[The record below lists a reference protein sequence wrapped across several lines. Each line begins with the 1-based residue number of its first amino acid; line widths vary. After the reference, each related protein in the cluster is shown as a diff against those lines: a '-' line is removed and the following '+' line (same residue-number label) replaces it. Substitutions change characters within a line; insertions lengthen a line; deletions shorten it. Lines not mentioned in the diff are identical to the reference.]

1 MTMLITFIVVGVA
14 VAMMFI
20 ESRRPARALPRSK
33 GWWPRALALN
43 GVQAFSVWA
52 LGRSLDPWLAPDVGA
67 LKDAGPIVG
76 ALAGYFVLS
85 FVYYLWHRARHEVPV
100 LWRLFH
106 QTHHSV
112 TRLEVVSSFYK
123 HPFEILANGVLSSFI
138 LFVVLGLSAEAAS
151 GATLLCGLAELFYHW
166 NVRTP
171 RWLGYFIQRPE
182 MHRVHHKQGAHRSN
196 YADLPLWDML
206 FGTFDNPERAEDP
219 VGFGA
224 AEEQR
229 LVDMLVGVDVVAKAA
244 KPAAKRPR
252 LMALAIATIG
262 LLGVSG
268 DAFGL
273 PLLEG
278 AGALSGASPAPKVF
292 TQVGESEPFSSRY
305 ELHFVDAEGP
315 QRLVLNSE
323 RYARIRGPY
332 NRRNVFGAV
341 VAAGPELEANPMLR
355 DMAEQVRRYA
365 LCGEAPL
372 LRELGLDPEA
382 VWDVAIVRYE
392 RNGVRTRNAARCN
405 P

>member
-1 MTMLITFIVVGVA
+1 MTMWITLAVVSVA
-14 VAMMFI
+14 VMMLFI
-20 ESRRPARALPRSK
+20 EQLRPARTLPASK
-33 GWWPRALALN
+33 GWWPRALLLN
-43 GVQAFSVWA
+43 AVQASSVWA

-67 LKDAGPIVG
+67 LKDAGPIIG
-76 ALAGYFVLS
+76 ALAGYFVLT

-166 NVRTP
+166 NIRTP

-182 MHRVHHKQGAHRSN
+182 MHRVHHKQGSHRGN
-196 YADLPLWDML
+196 YGDLPLWDML
-206 FGTFDNPERAEDP
+206 FGTFDNPHEAEAP
-219 VGFGA
+219 VGFGTE
-224 AEEQR
+224 EEQR
-229 LVDMLVGVDVVAKAA
+229 LVDMLVGVDVVAEA
-244 KPAAKRPR
+244 PRSGAKRPR
-252 LMALAIATIG
+252 LAALAIAIVG

-278 AGALSGASPAPKVF
+278 AGALSGASPAPRVF
-292 TQVGESEPFSSRY
+292 TEVGGAEPFSARF
-305 ELHFVDAEGP
+305 ELHYEDDEGVHQLP
-315 QRLVLNSE
+315 LTSE

-332 NRRNVFGAV
+332 NRRNVLGAV
-341 VAAGPELEANPMLR
+341 VAAGPELEANPLLE
-355 DMAEQVRRYA
+355 DMAQQVRRYA

-372 LRELGLDPEA
+372 LREFGLDAER
-382 VWDVAIVRYE
+382 VTNVAIVRYE
-392 RNGVRTRNAARCN
+392 RNGRTTRNESRCA